1 MRKEDLT
8 MKKIYSAPEMTIVK
22 VAVSHMVCLSA
33 TMDGAN
39 ITTAD
44 GFGARD
50 GYDWDDE
57 D

>member
-33 TMDGAN
+33 GMNGAN
-39 ITTAD
+39 ITDASD
-44 GFGARD
+44 FGARD